1 MLRAFA
7 IGFGLVGC
15 ACGSPAPAPAP
26 ASAAQTTGA
35 EATAPQPAASPP
47 PLPAARE
54 ATFTQPVHIPLALL
68 AASINAQ
75 LPEHETQPRS
85 LLTRPNAS
93 PAIEASF
100 EVWRDEVRVQFDGQ
114 TVHAEVPLRYAAKF
128 DARLKNPFGGKW
140 LKVAQDADWGTPND
154 PQQMLLRLHI
164 HVEITP
170 QWELHVHTDVD
181 APEHGEAP
189 AGELCTG
196 GMFKLC
202 ITNGSL
208 APEVRRRLDA
218 EIVPRIR
225 AELEQLDRKIEQV
238 VQLRPRAER
247 VWREL
252 ASPRALGGD
261 DRYSVLMPEQAGLE
275 LRAEG
280 DEIVVEP
287 AVYGKVTYH
296 QGQPAPVSA
305 PPLPDKRPVSE
316 LPGERAQDSGV
327 FAIDAALTAAPL

>member
-1 MLRAFA
+1 MC
-7 IGFGLVGC
+7 GLICC
-15 ACGSPAPAPAP
+15 ACGGAQAAATAAP
-26 ASAAQTTGA
+26 AQTTGA
-35 EATAPQPAASPP
+35 EASTPPPGAAATPP

-54 ATFTQPVHIPLALL
+54 ATFTHPVHIPLGLL

-100 EVWRDEVRVQFDGQ
+100 EVWRDEVRVQFDGE

-140 LKVAQDADWGTPND
+140 LKVAQDADWGTPNE
-154 PQQMLLRLHI
+154 PQRMTLRLHM

-189 AGELCTG
+189 GGELCTG

-202 ITNGSL
+202 ISNASF

-225 AELEQLDRKIEQV
+225 AELEQLDRKIEEA
-238 VQLRPRAER
+238 VQLRPRAEHI
-247 VWREL
+247 WAEL
-252 ASPRALGGD
+252 SAPHALGAY
-261 DRYSVLMPEQAGLE
+261 DRYSVLMPEQAGLA
-275 LRAEG
+275 LRAEE

-287 AVYGKVTYH
+287 AVFGRVTYH
-296 QGQPAPVSA
+296 EGLPPRVSA
-305 PPLPDKRPVSE
+305 PPLPDKLPVSA
-316 LPGERAQDSGV
+316 LPGERAEDSTV
-327 FAIDAALTAAPL
+327 FSIDLL